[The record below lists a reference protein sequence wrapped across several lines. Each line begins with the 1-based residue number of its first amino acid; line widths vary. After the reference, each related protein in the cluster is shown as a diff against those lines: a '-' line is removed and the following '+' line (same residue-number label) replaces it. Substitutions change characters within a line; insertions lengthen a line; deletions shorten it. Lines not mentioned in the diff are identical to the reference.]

1 MIYEALRK
9 ELRAKRHRMTAQRE
23 IVLRVF
29 VNSGGKHLGAEDVYR
44 HLVAKKYKISKA
56 TVYRSVELLSKLGF
70 LRKLEFG
77 EGIYRYELATQSD
90 NKTLH
95 QHIVCKGCGEIL
107 EIDEKIVKDLV
118 HNVMKRTKYKITDYD
133 IKFYGLCRKCQNKIN
148 RNAQQNT

>member
-44 HLVAKKYKISKA
+44 HLVAKKYKI
-56 TVYRSVELLSKLGF
+56 
-70 LRKLEFG
+70 
-77 EGIYRYELATQSD
+77 SD

>member
-56 TVYRSVELLSKLGF
+56 TVYRSVELRENREGSGTQCHEKDQIQNNG
-70 LRKLEFG
+70 LRHKILW
-77 EGIYRYELATQSD
+77 
-90 NKTLH
+90 
-95 QHIVCKGCGEIL
+95 IVQKMPEQ
-107 EIDEKIVKDLV
+107 D
-118 HNVMKRTKYKITDYD
+118 
-133 IKFYGLCRKCQNKIN
+133 
-148 RNAQQNT
+148 